1 MRCNV
6 PEPLKFQH
14 EEIKEGLANAVK
26 EGGKIGKAAKA
37 VAEVVEAHFAKE
49 EELVFPLF
57 GFLQPLAQEKID
69 EKIDNA
75 QNMVDSMKCSL
86 MVLHDEHKSMLITL
100 KPFIEAAKDE
110 KRHDYLRFA
119 VRLLLHVREE
129 KEFLYPTAILIG
141 NYLKLNMAIKL

>member
-14 EEIKEGLANAVK
+14 EEIQEELINAVR

-37 VAEVVEAHFAKE
+37 VAKVVGAHFAKE
-49 EELVFPLF
+49 EELVLPLL
-57 GFLQPLAQEKID
+57 GLLQPLTQEKT
-69 EKIDNA
+69 DNSMKDA
-75 QNMVDSMKCSL
+75 FNMVDNMKCNIT
-86 MVLHDEHKSMLITL
+86 VLHDEHRSMIITL

-110 KRHDYLRFA
+110 NRQDYIRFA

-129 KEFLYPTAILIG
+129 KEFIYPTAILIG
-141 NYLKLNMAIKL
+141 NYLKLNMAN